1 LLKLDSLLLYTLISL
16 VNKFDTLGYQTT
28 THFRN
33 SSRNMEIMAPYN
45 APLED
50 MRFVLNRVVNLEEI
64 TNLPGLDGMD
74 TNLTNQILEEAG
86 KFSSNILAPLNHVG
100 DKKGAQ
106 IENGVVRPVEGFS
119 DAYKQW
125 AEAGWNSSP
134 FNSEYGGQGL
144 PWALTTALWEM
155 WNSSNMAF
163 SLCPLLTQAAIDA
176 LARHG
181 SKEQKN
187 TYLEKLVSG
196 QWTGTMNLTEPQSG
210 TDLGTIRT
218 SSKRE
223 GEHYRIKGQK
233 IYITWGDHD
242 MTDNIIHLVLARSP
256 DGPVGSRGLSLFII
270 PKFLIQP
277 DGSLGQRNDVRPV
290 SIEHKIGIHASP
302 TCVMSY
308 GENDGAIGY
317 LIGEE
322 NRGIEYMFVM
332 MNNAR
337 LAVGLQGLAIAER
350 AYQQAVTFSKE
361 RIQGK
366 SIQGS
371 LTEVPIIE
379 HPDVRRMLLSMKSQ
393 IEAMRG
399 LCYEV
404 SADLDRANRIED
416 DEARADAQSMLDL
429 MIPIVKAWCTDTGLT
444 ITSTNIQVHGGMGFM
459 EETGAGQHYRDA
471 RITTIYEGTN
481 GVQAMDLL
489 SRKIVRDGGE
499 IVYKFI
505 ATVRQTINDL
515 DINETSHLSLSKHL
529 SASLNSLETA
539 VVWMLKTYPNEP
551 GRAAAGAT
559 SLLEMMGLISGGW
572 MLARGVFE
580 ATRQLKNNEGDK
592 DFLTNKLKTAQYFAE
607 AHLSRAP
614 SLLNPITGGGDCVMD
629 FDTSQF

>member
-1 LLKLDSLLLYTLISL
+1 MT
-16 VNKFDTLGYQTT
+16 
-28 THFRN
+28 
-33 SSRNMEIMAPYN
+33 PYS

-50 MRFVLNRVVNLEEI
+50 MRFVLNHVVGLENI
-64 TNLPGLDGMD
+64 TKLPGFDGID
-74 TNLTNQILEEAG
+74 KNLTDQILEEAG
-86 KFSSNILAPLNHVG
+86 KFSSNILAPLNHPG
-100 DKKGAQ
+100 DTKGAQ
-106 IENGVVRPVEGFS
+106 IENGVVRPVDGFG

-134 FNSEYGGQGL
+134 FNPEHGGQGL
-144 PWALTTALWEM
+144 PWTLTTALWEM
-155 WNSSNMAF
+155 WDSANMAF

-176 LARHG
+176 LERHA
-181 SKEQKN
+181 SNEQKE

-196 QWTGTMNLTEPQSG
+196 AWTGTMNLTEPQSG

-218 SSKRE
+218 SSVKE

-256 DGPVGSRGLSLFII
+256 DGPPGSRGLSLFIV
-270 PKFLIQP
+270 PKFLINT

-308 GENDGAIGY
+308 GENEGAIGY

-337 LAVGLQGLAIAER
+337 LAVGLQGLSIAER
-350 AYQQAVTFSKE
+350 AYQQAVSFAKE
-361 RIQGK
+361 RVQGK
-366 SIQGS
+366 PIQGS
-371 LTEVPIIE
+371 LDNSTIIE
-379 HPDVRRMLLSMKSQ
+379 HPDVRRMLLGMKSQ

-404 SADLDRANRIED
+404 AADLDRANKIED
-416 DEARADAQSMLDL
+416 KDEREKAQAMLEL
-429 MIPIVKAWCTDTGLT
+429 MIPVVKAWCTDTGLA

-489 SRKIVRDGGE
+489 GRKVVRNGGE
-499 IVYKFI
+499 TVHTFI
-505 ATVRQTINDL
+505 KKVQETIDQLDTNDPSQL
-515 DINETSHLSLSKHL
+515 SISIHLK
-529 SASLNSLETA
+529 NSLDALHSA
-539 VVWMLKTYPNEP
+539 VAWMIKTFPKQP
-551 GRAAAGAT
+551 GQAAAGAT
-559 SLLEMMGLISGGW
+559 SFLEMMGLISGGW
-572 MLARGVFE
+572 MLARGVIE
-580 ATRQLKNNEGDK
+580 ADMQLKNKQGDK
-592 DFLTNKLKTAQYFAE
+592 NFLNSKITTAQYFSQAF
-607 AHLSRAP
+607 LSRAP
-614 SLLNPITGGGDCVMD
+614 SLLYPITDCGGCVME
-629 FDTSQF
+629 FEASNF

>member
-1 LLKLDSLLLYTLISL
+1 MTAYS
-16 VNKFDTLGYQTT
+16 
-28 THFRN
+28 
-33 SSRNMEIMAPYN
+33 

-50 MRFVLNRVVNLEEI
+50 MRFVLNHVVGLNEI
-64 TNLPGLDGMD
+64 TKLPGFEGID

-86 KFSSNILAPLNHVG
+86 KFSSNILAPLNHLG
-100 DKKGAQ
+100 DTKGAQ
-106 IENGVVRPVEGFS
+106 IENGVVRPVEGFGN
-119 DAYKQW
+119 AYKQW
-125 AEAGWNSSP
+125 AQAGWNSSP
-134 FNSEYGGQGL
+134 FDADHGGQGL
-144 PWALTTALWEM
+144 PWTLTTALWEM
-155 WNSSNMAF
+155 WDSANMAF

-176 LARHG
+176 LERHA
-181 SKEQKN
+181 SNAQKE

-196 QWTGTMNLTEPQSG
+196 EWTGTMNLTEPQSG

-218 SSKRE
+218 SSIKE
-223 GEHYRIKGQK
+223 GDHYRIRGQK

-242 MTDNIIHLVLARSP
+242 MTENIIHLVLARSP
-256 DGPVGSRGLSLFII
+256 DGPPGSRGLSLFIV
-270 PKFLIQP
+270 PKFLINA

-350 AYQQAVTFSKE
+350 AYQQAVSFAKE
-361 RIQGK
+361 RVQGK
-366 SIQGS
+366 PIQGS
-371 LTEVPIIE
+371 LDNSTIIE
-379 HPDVRRMLLSMKSQ
+379 HPDVRRMLLGMKSQ

-404 SADLDRANRIED
+404 AADLDRASKIED
-416 DEARADAQSMLDL
+416 KDERENAQAMLEL
-429 MIPIVKAWCTDTGLT
+429 MIPVVKAWCTDTGLA

-489 SRKIVRDGGE
+489 GRKVVRNGGE
-499 IVYKFI
+499 TVHTFI
-505 ATVRQTINDL
+505 KNVQETIDQL
-515 DINETSHLSLSKHL
+515 DTKDPIQLSISIHLKNSLD
-529 SASLNSLETA
+529 ALNSAVAWMIETFP
-539 VVWMLKTYPNEP
+539 KQP
-551 GRAAAGAT
+551 GQAAAGAT
-559 SLLEMMGLISGGW
+559 SFLEMMGLISGGW
-572 MLARGVFE
+572 MLARGVIE
-580 ATRQLKNNEGDK
+580 ADMQLKNKQGDK
-592 DFLTNKLKTAQYFAE
+592 KFLNSKITTAQYFAQ
-607 AHLSRAP
+607 AFLSRAP
-614 SLLNPITGGGDCVMD
+614 SLLYPIRDCGDCVIE
-629 FDTSQF
+629 FEASNF

>member
-1 LLKLDSLLLYTLISL
+1 MT
-16 VNKFDTLGYQTT
+16 
-28 THFRN
+28 
-33 SSRNMEIMAPYN
+33 PYS

-50 MRFVLNRVVNLEEI
+50 MRFVLNHVVGLNEI
-64 TNLPGLDGMD
+64 TKLPGFEGID

-86 KFSSNILAPLNHVG
+86 KFSSNILAPLNHLG
-100 DKKGAQ
+100 DTKGAQ
-106 IENGVVRPVEGFS
+106 IENGVVRPVEGFGN
-119 DAYKQW
+119 AYKQW
-125 AEAGWNSSP
+125 AQAGWNSSP
-134 FNSEYGGQGL
+134 FDADHGGQGL
-144 PWALTTALWEM
+144 PWTLTTALWEM
-155 WNSSNMAF
+155 WDSANMAF

-176 LARHG
+176 LERHA
-181 SKEQKN
+181 SNEQKE

-196 QWTGTMNLTEPQSG
+196 EWTGTMNLTEPQSG

-218 SSKRE
+218 SSIKE
-223 GEHYRIKGQK
+223 GDHYRIRGQK

-242 MTDNIIHLVLARSP
+242 MTENIIHLVLARSP
-256 DGPVGSRGLSLFII
+256 DGPPGSRGLSLFIV
-270 PKFLIQP
+270 PKFLINA

-350 AYQQAVTFSKE
+350 AYQQAVSFAKE
-361 RIQGK
+361 RVQGK
-366 SIQGS
+366 PIQGS
-371 LTEVPIIE
+371 FDNSTIIE
-379 HPDVRRMLLSMKSQ
+379 HPDVRRMLLGMKSQ

-404 SADLDRANRIED
+404 AADLDRANKIED
-416 DEARADAQSMLDL
+416 KEEREKAQAMLEL
-429 MIPIVKAWCTDTGLT
+429 MIPVVKAWCTDTGLA

-489 SRKIVRDGGE
+489 GRKVVRNGGE
-499 IVYKFI
+499 TVHTFI
-505 ATVRQTINDL
+505 KNVQETIDQL
-515 DINETSHLSLSKHL
+515 DTKNPSQLSISIHLKNSLD
-529 SASLNSLETA
+529 ALNSAVAWMIETFP
-539 VVWMLKTYPNEP
+539 KQP
-551 GRAAAGAT
+551 GQAAAGAT
-559 SLLEMMGLISGGW
+559 SFLEMMGLISGGW
-572 MLARGVFE
+572 MLARGVIE
-580 ATRQLKNNEGDK
+580 ADMQLKNKQGDK
-592 DFLTNKLKTAQYFAE
+592 KFLNSKITTAQYFAQ
-607 AHLSRAP
+607 AFLSRAP
-614 SLLNPITGGGDCVMD
+614 SLLYPIRDCGDCVIE
-629 FDTSQF
+629 FEASNF

>member
-1 LLKLDSLLLYTLISL
+1 MT
-16 VNKFDTLGYQTT
+16 
-28 THFRN
+28 
-33 SSRNMEIMAPYN
+33 PYS

-50 MRFVLNRVVNLEEI
+50 MRFVLNHVVGLNEI
-64 TNLPGLDGMD
+64 TKLPGFEGID

-86 KFSSNILAPLNHVG
+86 KFSSNILAPLNHLG
-100 DKKGAQ
+100 DTKGAQ
-106 IENGVVRPVEGFS
+106 IENGVVRPVEGFGN
-119 DAYKQW
+119 AYKQW
-125 AEAGWNSSP
+125 AQAGWNSSP
-134 FNSEYGGQGL
+134 FDADHGGQGL
-144 PWALTTALWEM
+144 PWTLTTALWEM
-155 WNSSNMAF
+155 WDSANMAF

-176 LARHG
+176 LERHA
-181 SKEQKN
+181 SNAQKE

-196 QWTGTMNLTEPQSG
+196 EWTGTMNLTEPQSG

-218 SSKRE
+218 SSIKE
-223 GEHYRIKGQK
+223 GDHYRIRGQK

-242 MTDNIIHLVLARSP
+242 MTENIIHLVLARSP
-256 DGPVGSRGLSLFII
+256 DGPPGSRGLSLFIV
-270 PKFLIQP
+270 PKFLINA

-350 AYQQAVTFSKE
+350 AYQQAVSFAKE
-361 RIQGK
+361 RVQGK
-366 SIQGS
+366 PIQGS
-371 LTEVPIIE
+371 LDNSTIIE
-379 HPDVRRMLLSMKSQ
+379 HPDVRRMLLGMKSQ

-404 SADLDRANRIED
+404 AADLDRASKIED
-416 DEARADAQSMLDL
+416 KDEREKAQAMLEL
-429 MIPIVKAWCTDTGLT
+429 MIPVVKAWCTDTGLA

-489 SRKIVRDGGE
+489 GRKVVRNGGE
-499 IVYKFI
+499 TVHAFI
-505 ATVRQTINDL
+505 KNVQETIDQL
-515 DINETSHLSLSKHL
+515 DTNNPSQLSISTHLKNSLD
-529 SASLNSLETA
+529 ALNSAVAWMIETFP
-539 VVWMLKTYPNEP
+539 KQP
-551 GRAAAGAT
+551 GQAAAGAT
-559 SLLEMMGLISGGW
+559 SFLEMMGLISGGW
-572 MLARGVFE
+572 MLARGVIE
-580 ATRQLKNNEGDK
+580 ADMQLKNKQGDK
-592 DFLTNKLKTAQYFAE
+592 KFLNSKITTAQYFAQ
-607 AHLSRAP
+607 AFLSRAP
-614 SLLNPITGGGDCVMD
+614 SLLYPIRDCGDCVIE
-629 FDTSQF
+629 FEASNF

>member
-1 LLKLDSLLLYTLISL
+1 MT
-16 VNKFDTLGYQTT
+16 
-28 THFRN
+28 
-33 SSRNMEIMAPYN
+33 PYS

-50 MRFVLNRVVNLEEI
+50 MRFVLNHVVGLNEI
-64 TNLPGLDGMD
+64 TKLPGFEGID

-86 KFSSNILAPLNHVG
+86 KFSSNILAPLNHLG
-100 DKKGAQ
+100 DTKGAQ
-106 IENGVVRPVEGFS
+106 IENGVVRPVEGFGN
-119 DAYKQW
+119 AYKQW
-125 AEAGWNSSP
+125 AQAGWNSSP
-134 FNSEYGGQGL
+134 FDADHGGQGL
-144 PWALTTALWEM
+144 PWTLTTALWEM
-155 WNSSNMAF
+155 WDSANMAF

-176 LARHG
+176 LERHA
-181 SKEQKN
+181 SNAQKE

-196 QWTGTMNLTEPQSG
+196 KWTGTMNLTEPQSG

-218 SSKRE
+218 SSIKE
-223 GEHYRIKGQK
+223 GDHYRIRGQK

-242 MTDNIIHLVLARSP
+242 MTENIIHLVLARSP
-256 DGPVGSRGLSLFII
+256 DGPPGSRGLSLFIV
-270 PKFLIQP
+270 PKFLINA

-350 AYQQAVTFSKE
+350 AYQQAVNFAKE
-361 RIQGK
+361 RVQGK
-366 SIQGS
+366 PIQGS
-371 LTEVPIIE
+371 LDNSTIIE
-379 HPDVRRMLLSMKSQ
+379 HPDVRRMLLGMKSQ

-404 SADLDRANRIED
+404 AADLDRASKIED
-416 DEARADAQSMLDL
+416 KDERENAQAMLEL
-429 MIPIVKAWCTDTGLT
+429 MIPVVKAWCTDTGLA

-489 SRKIVRDGGE
+489 GRKVVRNGGE
-499 IVYKFI
+499 TVHTFI
-505 ATVRQTINDL
+505 KKVQETIDQLDTNDPSQL
-515 DINETSHLSLSKHL
+515 SISIHLK
-529 SASLNSLETA
+529 NSLDALHSA
-539 VVWMLKTYPNEP
+539 VAWMIKTFPKQP
-551 GRAAAGAT
+551 GQAAAGAT
-559 SLLEMMGLISGGW
+559 SFLEMMGLISGGW
-572 MLARGVFE
+572 MLARGVIE
-580 ATRQLKNNEGDK
+580 ADMQLKNKQGDK
-592 DFLTNKLKTAQYFAE
+592 KFLNSKITTAQYFAQVLGITRRYNVFAIRRNSVE
-607 AHLSRAP
+607 KYRAR
-614 SLLNPITGGGDCVMD
+614 
-629 FDTSQF
+629 TSYI

>member
-1 LLKLDSLLLYTLISL
+1 MT
-16 VNKFDTLGYQTT
+16 
-28 THFRN
+28 
-33 SSRNMEIMAPYN
+33 PYS

-50 MRFVLNRVVNLEEI
+50 MRFVLNHVVGLNEI
-64 TNLPGLDGMD
+64 TKLPGFEGID

-86 KFSSNILAPLNHVG
+86 KFSSNILAPLNHLG
-100 DKKGAQ
+100 DTKGAQ
-106 IENGVVRPVEGFS
+106 IENGVVRPVEGFGN
-119 DAYKQW
+119 AYKQW
-125 AEAGWNSSP
+125 AQAGWNSSP
-134 FNSEYGGQGL
+134 FDAEHGGQGL
-144 PWALTTALWEM
+144 PWTLTTALWEM
-155 WNSSNMAF
+155 WDSANMAF

-176 LARHG
+176 LERHA
-181 SKEQKN
+181 SNAQKE

-196 QWTGTMNLTEPQSG
+196 EWTGTMNLTEPQSG

-218 SSKRE
+218 SSIKE
-223 GEHYRIKGQK
+223 GDHYRIRGQK

-242 MTDNIIHLVLARSP
+242 MTENIIHLVLARSP
-256 DGPVGSRGLSLFII
+256 DGPPGSRGLSLFIV
-270 PKFLIQP
+270 PKFLINA

-350 AYQQAVTFSKE
+350 AYQQAVSFAKE
-361 RIQGK
+361 RVQGK
-366 SIQGS
+366 PIQGS
-371 LTEVPIIE
+371 LDNSTIIE
-379 HPDVRRMLLSMKSQ
+379 HPDVRRMLLGMKSQ

-404 SADLDRANRIED
+404 AADLDRASKIED
-416 DEARADAQSMLDL
+416 KDEREKAQAMLEL
-429 MIPIVKAWCTDTGLT
+429 MIPVVKAWCTDTGLA

-489 SRKIVRDGGE
+489 GRKVVRNGGE
-499 IVYKFI
+499 TVHAFI
-505 ATVRQTINDL
+505 KNVQETIDQL
-515 DINETSHLSLSKHL
+515 DTNNPSQLSISTHLKNSLD
-529 SASLNSLETA
+529 ALNSAVAWMIETFP
-539 VVWMLKTYPNEP
+539 KQP
-551 GRAAAGAT
+551 GKAAAGAT
-559 SLLEMMGLISGGW
+559 SFLEMMGLISGGW
-572 MLARGVFE
+572 MLARGVIE
-580 ATRQLKNNEGDK
+580 ADMQLKNKQGDK
-592 DFLTNKLKTAQYFAE
+592 KFLNSKVTTAQYFAQ
-607 AHLSRAP
+607 AFLSRAP
-614 SLLNPITGGGDCVMD
+614 SLLYPIRDCGDCVIE
-629 FDTSQF
+629 FEASNF